1 MPTRPSKS
9 NKAAPKKKAASQKK
23 APSNKAVDR
32 PTMIGSGRGRA
43 ALLKRLGVLLKGLK
57 TLYPTVTCALT
68 HRNDFELLVATILS
82 AQCTDERVN
91 TVTPELFAK
100 YPDPAA
106 LAQADPEEIE
116 RLIYSTGF
124 FRNKA
129 RSLLGTAQRLTDHYG
144 GQLPRELAE
153 LITLPGVARK
163 TANVVLGTAHG
174 IASGIVV
181 DTHVKR
187 LSGRLGITAETTPEK
202 IERDLMA
209 LLPDTE
215 WIDFSHRLVWHGR
228 KVCNARKP
236 KCDECLL
243 APHCPSAFS
252 A

>member
-1 MPTRPSKS
+1 MPKRPSSSSRAATKS
-9 NKAAPKKKAASQKK
+9 KT
-23 APSNKAVDR
+23 DR

-43 ALLKRLGVLLKGLK
+43 ALLKRLGAILKGLK

-68 HRNDFELLVATILS
+68 HRNDYELLVATILS

-91 TVTPELFAK
+91 MVTPKLFAK
-100 YPDPAA
+100 FPDPAA
-106 LAQADPEEIE
+106 LAQADPEELEQI
-116 RLIYSTGF
+116 IHSTGF

-129 RSLLGTAQRLTDHYG
+129 RSLLGAAQRLTDHYG
-144 GQLPRELAE
+144 GHLPRDLEE

-163 TANVVLGTAHG
+163 TANVVLGTAHA

-187 LSGRLGITAETTPEK
+187 LTGRLGITAETTPDK

-209 LLPDTE
+209 MLPDSE
-215 WIDFSHRLVWHGR
+215 WIDFSHRLIWHGR

-236 KCDECLL
+236 KCGECLL
-243 APHCPSAFS
+243 APHCPSAHK